1 MASNCDCIEPILD
14 AVDVVKFDA
23 NETTTT
29 LAADESISND
39 APDVSDTVDVV
50 KFDTNETTTAVTVDE
65 STSNNTPNTS
75 DTISQIEKQVTNEYS
90 TAPNTHSHAQNTHRY
105 TDLANNL
112 ASSTMTLVI
121 QRSKPLILK
130 LRNPEY
136 TWLCNAI
143 KPQGN
148 IESTIDSLGD
158 ELVAHLTATVNSI
171 RNEVKSARPQPD
183 EENYELK
190 MVAYLEFVKCI
201 THIMNSLTGVF
212 DDFLT
217 EYRRLIDQLWDHLQQ
232 SAHPDTDRFIQQF
245 QSRTE
250 KIFHNAVTNKIE
262 PLFKAIDSKLNPPE
276 Q

>member
-14 AVDVVKFDA
+14 AVDVVKSDA
-23 NETTTT
+23 NETTTEV
-29 LAADESISND
+29 AIDESASND
-39 APDVSDTVDVV
+39 APNVPDTIDIV
-50 KFDTNETTTAVTVDE
+50 KFDTNETTTAVAVDE

-75 DTISQIEKQVTNEYS
+75 DTISQIKKQVTDEYS
-90 TAPNTHSHAQNTHRY
+90 TAPKNHSRGQNTHRY
-105 TDLANNL
+105 TSLANNL

-136 TWLCNAI
+136 TWSCNAI

-148 IESTIDSLGD
+148 IESTTNSLGN
-158 ELVAHLTATVNSI
+158 ELVAHVTATVNSI

-190 MVAYLEFVKCI
+190 MAAYLEFVKCI
-201 THIMNSLTGVF
+201 THMINSLTGVF

-232 SAHPDTDRFIQQF
+232 CAHPDTDRFIQQF
-245 QSRTE
+245 LSQVE
-250 KIFHNAVTNKIE
+250 KIFRDAVTNKIE
-262 PLFKAIDSKLNPPE
+262 LLFKAIDSKFNPSE